1 MRPAAPF
8 LLAALLVAGSVQ
20 AQASHGPED
29 GRDLPPVDIERV
41 AVDTTTPDFTLP
53 QYGGGPVT
61 LSQFRGSKNVVLVF
75 YRGYWCPF
83 CITQLGELRTML
95 DDDLRTDTE
104 LLVVSVDAE
113 RETRMTVTRVS
124 QGGVEPDFRFLMDV
138 DHAVIDRYGIL
149 NESGT
154 RRGIPHPATYVI
166 DKRGVVR
173 WHDVQTDYRVRP
185 TNEQIL
191 TGLRAL
197 R

>member
-1 MRPAAPF
+1 M
-8 LLAALLVAGSVQ
+8 
-20 AQASHGPED
+20 
-29 GRDLPPVDIERV
+29 
-41 AVDTTTPDFTLP
+41 
-53 QYGGGPVT
+53 
-61 LSQFRGSKNVVLVF
+61 VLVF

-83 CITQLGELRTML
+83 CITQLGDLRTLL

-166 DKRGVVR
+166 NKQGVVR
-173 WHDVQTDYRVRP
+173 WRDVQTDYRVRP